1 MWAIEFRAPKL
12 LTVCVAR
19 RETIRQSQTIA
30 NNKVARD
37 EEEEEKEEDDRK
49 IERKKRPRESLFVC
63 PTDLKV
69 IEWSV
74 SHRVCWGFYT

>member
-1 MWAIEFRAPKL
+1 M
-12 LTVCVAR
+12 AR

-30 NNKVARD
+30 NEVARD
-37 EEEEEKEEDDRK
+37 EEEEEEEEDDQK

-74 SHRVCWGFYT
+74 SHRVCRGFCT